1 VGIFKFDTQQS
12 VINRASIFFADIQ
25 GWWSTGF
32 SYGLWIAAL
41 VSSGFSVVPVA
52 SQTWKAYFGLSRSE
66 SPKVSHSCYVEHTV
80 ALSRNSLAICYV
92 NHMVYEIRPFCFT
105 DVCKGLHIY
114 FEQ

>member
-1 VGIFKFDTQQS
+1 MTECYKSCFH
-12 VINRASIFFADIQ
+12 FFADIQ

-80 ALSRNSLAICYV
+80 ALSRNSL
-92 NHMVYEIRPFCFT
+92 T
-105 DVCKGLHIY
+105 TWLCKSYGL
-114 FEQ
+114 